1 MMMMMKKMVIIVM
14 IMVNLVGCSYGR
26 CMVPEE
32 YCNAIEGKKCCEGL
46 TCEGWLSAVGTGYC
60 KPYSNCQSQL
70 GGECYS
76 GYTKLHGCCYP
87 NHCSAPREGGP
98 ATGVCLAPN
107 SNDINNVAAEISNDH
122 EDHHHLPTATY

>member
-1 MMMMMKKMVIIVM
+1 MMKKMVIIVM

-32 YCNAIEGKKCCEGL
+32 YCNAVQGKKCCEGT
-46 TCEGWLSAVGTGYC
+46 TCEGPLGAFGTGYC
-60 KPYSNCQSQL
+60 KPYPNCQPQL

-76 GYTKLHGCCYP
+76 GYFKLHGCCYP

-107 SNDINNVAAEISNDH
+107 SNDINDVAAEISNDH
-122 EDHHHLPTATY
+122 EDDHHVPTATY